1 MSFSLPVL
9 AGLISTVIFAT
20 STLPM
25 LGKAWR
31 TRDLHSYS
39 LGTISLANAGNVIHS
54 VYVFSLPMGP
64 IWVLHTFHLTTTG
77 LMLVWYLLFEWKPR
91 HVRPIEPAVSVDAV
105 LDDLLM
111 IRP

>member
-1 MSFSLPVL
+1 
-9 AGLISTVIFAT
+9 
-20 STLPM
+20 
-25 LGKAWR
+25 
-31 TRDLHSYS
+31 
-39 LGTISLANAGNVIHS
+39 
-54 VYVFSLPMGP
+54 MGP

-91 HVRPIEPAVSVDAV
+91 HVRPIEPAASVDAV